1 MENGGLK
8 MDRSKIDKII
18 NEIDNIL
25 QKNCDDDFNLAMYL
39 YVRYGLHHFKY
50 YIDDNELEEIN
61 KVLKRHST
69 LFDEDI
75 NDEVRLILNDNEDDE
90 EEED

>member
-1 MENGGLK
+1 MN
-8 MDRSKIDKII
+8 RNKIEKII
-18 NEIDNIL
+18 NEIDNIS

-61 KVLKRHST
+61 KVLKRYDS
-69 LFDEDI
+69 LFNEDL
-75 NDEVRLILNDNEDDE
+75 NDDIRIILNDDEDDE
-90 EEED
+90 ED

>member
-1 MENGGLK
+1 
-8 MDRSKIDKII
+8 MDRKRIEKII
-18 NEIDNIL
+18 NEIDNIS

-50 YIDDNELEEIN
+50 YINDDELIEIN

-69 LFDEDI
+69 LFDEDL
-75 NDEVRLILNDNEDDE
+75 NDDIRLILNDDEDDE
-90 EEED
+90 ED

>member
-1 MENGGLK
+1 
-8 MDRSKIDKII
+8 MDRNKIEKII
-18 NEIDNIL
+18 NEIDNIS
-25 QKNCDDDFNLAMYL
+25 QKNYDDDFNLAMYL

>member
-1 MENGGLK
+1 MNRKRIE
-8 MDRSKIDKII
+8 KII
-18 NEIDNIL
+18 NEIDNIS

-61 KVLKRHST
+61 KVLKRYDS
-69 LFDEDI
+69 LFNEDL
-75 NDEVRLILNDNEDDE
+75 NDDIRLILNDDEDDE
-90 EEED
+90 ED

>member
-8 MDRSKIDKII
+8 MDRRRIEKIM
-18 NEIDNIL
+18 NELDNISE
-25 QKNCDDDFNLAMYL
+25 KNFDDDFNLAVYL
-39 YVRYGLHHFKY
+39 YIRYGLHHFKY
-50 YIDDNELEEIN
+50 YINDNELEEIN

-75 NDEVRLILNDNEDDE
+75 NDEVRMILNDDE
-90 EEED
+90 EDEED